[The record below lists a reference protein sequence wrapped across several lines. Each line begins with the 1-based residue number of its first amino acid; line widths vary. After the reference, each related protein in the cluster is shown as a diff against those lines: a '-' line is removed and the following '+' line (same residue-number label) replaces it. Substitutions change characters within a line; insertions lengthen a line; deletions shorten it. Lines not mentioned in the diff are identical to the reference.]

1 LVVIAALGA
10 TTCGDDSQDANS
22 DAFVL
27 GTSQSA
33 LTAGPYDWLQFF
45 GDARK
50 TGNDTSETILN
61 PQSVTGLTQL
71 FKVTLPAKVDGA
83 VAVLTA
89 VSTSS
94 GVRDLV
100 FLTSQSGHIL
110 ALDAHSGVTI
120 WSHQNTGSNF
130 TTSAPAIDPSRAFVY
145 SYGLD
150 GKVHKY
156 AVGSGTETTTG
167 GWPQVATLKPSLEK
181 GTTALAIVTAGGNN
195 FLYVGYSGYGD
206 GGDYQGHLTTI
217 NLGTGTQ
224 KVFNSSC
231 SDQTV
236 HFVTGGSPDCP
247 GVQSAIW
254 GRSGV
259 VYSSDTGKIYCTTG
273 NGTFNPGGHLW
284 GDSVLAL
291 NPDGSGA
298 NGGPVDSYTP
308 QVFQTLQDQDLDLG
322 STAPVILPGSGT
334 RFPHIAVQGGK
345 DQRLRIINLDNLSG
359 QGGPGHVG
367 GELYAMTLPQG
378 GDVTNGAA
386 TWVNPAD
393 ASTWVFI
400 SSTSGGLAAFK
411 LLVDGNGNPSLAT
424 QWTLGPAGGSVLVA
438 DNVIYNAT
446 NNNIRALSPTTG
458 AQLWNNTGIGTIH
471 WQSPVVA
478 NGVLY
483 IADNSSQFTAFAPNV
498 TALSRTGWT
507 ATATPSS
514 ATDVPA
520 RALDG
525 NTTTRFSSGAAET
538 NGQTFILDMK
548 AAQTFARLT
557 LDAAT
562 STGDYPRGYQ
572 VSLSNDGLNFG
583 AVIASGSGTAQ
594 LVTINF
600 AWQTARFV
608 RIVQTGSAGNW
619 WSIHELNVF
628 GVAASPL
635 VALPR
640 TGWVASATPSSATDV
655 PARAL
660 DGNASTRFS
669 TGTAQVNGQQFQVDM
684 QTTQTFSQLTLDAGT
699 STGDF
704 PRGYQVFVSNDGTNW
719 GSAIAS
725 GAGTTQLLTIS
736 FTARSAR
743 FVRVVQTG
751 SAGNWW
757 SIHEFNV
764 WH

>member
-1 LVVIAALGA
+1 AA
-10 TTCGDDSQDANS
+10 
-22 DAFVL
+22 
-27 GTSQSA
+27 
-33 LTAGPYDWLQFF
+33 PYDWLQFY
-45 GDARK
+45 GDSRHS
-50 TGNDTSETILN
+50 GNNTSETVLSA
-61 PQSVTGLTQL
+61 QSVPGLTQL

-83 VAVLTA
+83 PAVLTA
-89 VSTSS
+89 VSTGS

-100 FLTSQSGHIL
+100 FMTSQAGHIL
-110 ALDAHSGVTI
+110 AVDAHSGATI

-181 GTTALAIVTAGGNN
+181 GITSLATVTAGANT
-195 FLYVGYSGYGD
+195 FLYIGYSGYGD

-217 NLGTGTQ
+217 NLTTGTQ
-224 KVFNSSC
+224 KVFNTSC

-259 VYSSDTGKIYCTTG
+259 VYHSATGKIYATTG

-291 NPDGSGA
+291 NPDGSGTG
-298 NGGPVDSYTP
+298 GGPVDSYTP
-308 QVFQTLQDQDLDLG
+308 SVFQTLQDQDLDLG
-322 STAPVILPGSGT
+322 STAPVILPNSGT
-334 RFPHIAVQGGK
+334 KFPHIAVQGGK
-345 DQRLRIINLDNLSG
+345 DQQLRIINLDNLSG

-367 GELYAMTLPQG
+367 GELFAMTLPQG

-386 TWVNPAD
+386 TWTNPAD
-393 ASTWVFI
+393 NATWVFI
-400 SSTSGGLAAFK
+400 TSTSGGLAAFK
-411 LLVDGNGNPSLAT
+411 LLLDGAGNPSLAT
-424 QWTLGPAGGSVLVA
+424 QWMLGPAGGSVLVA
-438 DNVIYNAT
+438 NNVLYNAT
-446 NNNIRALSPTTG
+446 NNNIRALNPATG
-458 AQLWNNTGIGTIH
+458 AQLWSNGGLGTIH

-483 IADNSSQFTAFAPNV
+483 IADNSNQLTAFAPNL

-507 ATATPSS
+507 ASASS
-514 ATDVPA
+514 SNGAPGN
-520 RALDG
+520 ALDG
-525 NTTTRFSSGAAET
+525 NATTRWSTGAAQA
-538 NGQTFILDMK
+538 NGQFFIVDMK
-548 AAQTFARLT
+548 VAQTFSRVT
-557 LDAAT
+557 LDAGT

-572 VSLSNDGLNFG
+572 LFVSNDGTNWG
-583 AVIASGSGTAQ
+583 AVVASGTGAAQ
-594 LVTINF
+594 MVTIDF
-600 AWQTARFV
+600 AWQTARFLRV
-608 RIVQTGSAGNW
+608 VQTGSAGNW
-619 WSIHELNVF
+619 WSIHELNVL
-628 GVAASPL
+628 GVPPGSLTP
-635 VALPR
+635 LPR

-669 TGTAQVNGQQFQVDM
+669 TGAAQTNGQMFQVDM
-684 QTTQTFSQLTLDAGT
+684 QTAQTFSQLTLDAGT

-704 PRGYQVFVSNDGTNW
+704 PRGYQVFVSNDGTSW
-719 GSAIAS
+719 GSAIATGNGS
-725 GAGTTQLLTIS
+725 TQLVTIT

-751 SAGNWW
+751 TAGNWW